1 MEKGFFNLPNLIENI
16 NDKFIFNIQANSN
29 RFDIDKYNFTIE
41 KLKNIRNLN
50 LIFNQL
56 SQTNYQ
62 KLLFKSDVI
71 LIPYIAD
78 FYKYRTSSI
87 FFETINANKIP
98 IVTKDTWMSSFLKSN
113 DTLKKLNLDS
123 KNNLQKIL
131 NYIFLN
137 KKKILIEIKKL
148 RESIKIEEDKNN
160 IKNIF
165 KNSKKNKI
173 QKPNFNYIIDDH
185 TINRKKDGN
194 QWGSNILYKN
204 IYKQVNSK
212 ELIPTINILHNKINL
227 AIHDELL
234 VKNNFL
240 EKFHND
246 YCEFQIIEVNRFFN
260 LKDDKLIFKNFIDY
274 RKIDICDYILINYHY
289 NKEIIQKLSIL
300 KRKKIIVIVHDQY
313 EQLNNRSDTLID
325 EKNIYYIFV
334 SYKEFTN
341 NKLLHSEKY
350 LIYPNQLFHKKKYL
364 YKKAKNYNYYFI
376 SSGSEIDIK
385 NIMHLLKNIKL
396 SNKINLVGE
405 ISNSKEIFNK
415 YSDKINFMGYIDDIN
430 QLYSS
435 NQSVFLIPRYYG
447 LGIPIK
453 FLEALKFG
461 SKCVLFGGHSRFGLP
476 QKIILPILKKN
487 NFTELDR
494 FINSINY
501 KKVYTDI
508 SKYILKNNKFF
519 LNKFKNEINKL

>member
-300 KRKKIIVIVHDQY
+300 KRKKIRV
-313 EQLNNRSDTLID
+313 T
-325 EKNIYYIFV
+325 F
-334 SYKEFTN
+334 
-341 NKLLHSEKY
+341 
-350 LIYPNQLFHKKKYL
+350 
-364 YKKAKNYNYYFI
+364 
-376 SSGSEIDIK
+376 
-385 NIMHLLKNIKL
+385 
-396 SNKINLVGE
+396 
-405 ISNSKEIFNK
+405 
-415 YSDKINFMGYIDDIN
+415 
-430 QLYSS
+430 
-435 NQSVFLIPRYYG
+435 
-447 LGIPIK
+447 
-453 FLEALKFG
+453 
-461 SKCVLFGGHSRFGLP
+461 
-476 QKIILPILKKN
+476 
-487 NFTELDR
+487 
-494 FINSINY
+494 
-501 KKVYTDI
+501 
-508 SKYILKNNKFF
+508 
-519 LNKFKNEINKL
+519 